1 MLQTAVLGHTR
12 LITRVRISD
21 IIKCMKGKYSFTIQS
36 DLNLERQRMTIKC
49 VASIYTA
56 YYKTVEVTVGLRKRS
71 KHRRRQHEE
80 RGATTEASTRGP
92 GGGQHTGN

>member
-1 MLQTAVLGHTR
+1 
-12 LITRVRISD
+12 
-21 IIKCMKGKYSFTIQS
+21 
-36 DLNLERQRMTIKC
+36 MTIKC

-80 RGATTEASTRGP
+80 RGMTTEASSTREP
-92 GGGQHTGN
+92 GGGQYTGN

>member
-1 MLQTAVLGHTR
+1 
-12 LITRVRISD
+12 
-21 IIKCMKGKYSFTIQS
+21 
-36 DLNLERQRMTIKC
+36 MTIKC

-80 RGATTEASTRGP
+80 REATTEASSRGP
-92 GGGQHTGN
+92 GGGHHTGN

>member
-1 MLQTAVLGHTR
+1 
-12 LITRVRISD
+12 
-21 IIKCMKGKYSFTIQS
+21 
-36 DLNLERQRMTIKC
+36 MTIKC

-92 GGGQHTGN
+92 GGGQHNGN

>member
-1 MLQTAVLGHTR
+1 
-12 LITRVRISD
+12 
-21 IIKCMKGKYSFTIQS
+21 
-36 DLNLERQRMTIKC
+36 MTIKC

-80 RGATTEASTRGP
+80 RARVVTTEAGTRGP
-92 GGGQHTGN
+92 GGGGGEHTNGKLTSA

>member
-1 MLQTAVLGHTR
+1 
-12 LITRVRISD
+12 
-21 IIKCMKGKYSFTIQS
+21 
-36 DLNLERQRMTIKC
+36 MTIKC

-80 RGATTEASTRGP
+80 RGRGVTSTEAGTRGP
-92 GGGQHTGN
+92 GGTGGAHINGKLTSA